1 MGLFSSKKKTYRDLS
16 YTRLIDDDYLPDVIG
31 QAITTYVLDEDN
43 TESLTDLMLE
53 YGWESN
59 AVKWNAA
66 YRYALKT
73 GKYYYG
79 VPTTTTVSETD
90 FTGAESLEEVLQ
102 TLTGQD
108 DLTYLYS
115 KFGDNN
121 FRHSMY
127 QLLVSNY
134 NYNATTNVLTTL
146 STSLGV
152 TAYLY
157 DAVTYLTADTT
168 DYSSAFMLEHWGL
181 APTSGQTDTRTQDFT
196 RVATADGVST
206 TGANYS
212 QIKYSFTFTGLSRT
226 TTITTTDI
234 TTVVKTPN
242 GSGGY
247 DETTTE
253 SSSDATSTGFDWNG
267 FVLPPDVI
275 SQTEIGTGT
284 THTTETDPPTTT
296 STTNPTTGVIT
307 EVTTQISRDITKNSL
322 NISAIAY
329 FNMGFGIYDYNP
341 SDEDIDTT
349 TVLDDNDSGNYDPNA
364 VLVPSGED
372 TTDSSDYFQVCFTY
386 LTTDG
391 VTHIGYFTYQ
401 YGSGSYPALDGI
413 TSTEVTDFGQSFPRI
428 YFRLNGDRLDT
439 TALSDT
445 DAYKTSVKL
454 AKKLDMDWT
463 EVSDNIYNSLSSL
476 SKIRDVYITQCV
488 PANTENT
495 LEEEYLYNYFK
506 TLYGIRSAMT
516 DADYSVIST
525 SGSGGSETRPTNT
538 EYDLWAAHSGCTIQ
552 AKDVSTT
559 NQNAMD
565 AIGFRTITGTIGAK
579 GVTASG
585 RGTGS
590 ILVIYSTLEDTTTGS
605 GSSTSVSK
613 KTTYSTT
620 SVSYHYYQY
629 QISDTQYEE
638 VRVYN
643 LSHTVLV
650 GGKGVTKSGDSEY
663 LMVALDHAFRKL
675 FSAHDRETLYA
686 RATHVLL
693 CTEYTVKTK
702 WYQTSIFKAVT
713 IVVAVA
719 ISWWTGGAS
728 LTLIGAVTA
737 VATAIGSMVV
747 FSLLSKYV
755 FSKLGGAFAIIAAVA
770 AIAIAVYSGYVY
782 FAGTTGP
789 YSLTARQMLMAS
801 NVAFKASN
809 SAQQGLILKEQQ
821 KLATLQDEINSKTDE
836 LNDAQ
841 DELNQ
846 GTNTIQDSVLLRAS
860 ADYVTL
866 GETATEYY
874 AKALNTNVG
883 IIALYLPEIYLA
895 QTIEL
900 PSSVAILA
908 QMQQNMHQPFELDGD
923 LYDL

>member
-1 MGLFSSKKKTYRDLS
+1 MGLFSGKKKTYRDLS

-31 QAITTYVLDEDN
+31 QAITTYVLDQDN
-43 TESLTDLMLE
+43 TDSLADLMLE
-53 YGWESN
+53 YGWKSN

-79 VPTTTTVSETD
+79 VPITTTVSETD

-134 NYNATTNVLTTL
+134 NYNATTNVLATL

-157 DAVTYLTADTT
+157 DAITYLTPDTST
-168 DYSSAFMLEHWGL
+168 YSSPFMLEHWGL
-181 APTSGQTDTRTQDFT
+181 SPTSGQTDTRTQDFT
-196 RVATADGVST
+196 RVAIADDVSA

-212 QIKYSFTFTGLSRT
+212 RIQYSFTFTGLSRT
-226 TTITTTDI
+226 TTVTTTDV

-253 SSSDATSTGFDWNG
+253 SSSDSTDTEFDWNG
-267 FVLPPDVI
+267 FTLPPDI
-275 SQTEIGTGT
+275 INQTEVGTGST
-284 THTTETDPPTTT
+284 NSTETDPPTTT
-296 STTNPTTGVIT
+296 STTDPSTGVIT
-307 EVTTQISRDITKNSL
+307 EVTTQVTRDITVATL
-322 NISAIAY
+322 NINAIAY
-329 FNMGFGIYDYNP
+329 FDMGFGVYDYNP

-349 TVLDDNDSGNYDPNA
+349 TVLDDADSGNIDPTA
-364 VLVPSGED
+364 PLDPSGED
-372 TTDSSDYFQVCFTY
+372 TVDSSDYFQVCFTY

-413 TSTEVTDFGQSFPRI
+413 TSTEVSDFGQSFPRI
-428 YFRLNGDRLDT
+428 YFRLNGNRLDT
-439 TALSDT
+439 TALSET
-445 DAYKTSVKL
+445 DAYKTSVRL
-454 AKKLDMDWT
+454 CKKLDMEWS
-463 EVSDNIYNSLSSL
+463 EVSDTIYDSLSSL
-476 SKIRDVYITQCV
+476 SKIRDVYISQCI

-506 TLYGIRSAMT
+506 TLYGLRSAMT
-516 DADYSVIST
+516 DADYTVIST
-525 SGSGGSETRPTNT
+525 SGSGGSETRPSGT
-538 EYDLWAAHSGCTIQ
+538 EYDSWNAHSGCTIQ
-552 AKDVSTT
+552 AKDVSST

-565 AIGFRTITGTIGAK
+565 AIGFKTITGTIGAK

-590 ILVIYSTLEDTTTGS
+590 VLVIYSTLVDSTTGS
-605 GSSTSVSK
+605 GSSSTVSK
-613 KTTYSTT
+613 KTTYGTT

-629 QISDTQYEE
+629 QISDTEYEE
-638 VRVYN
+638 VRIYN
-643 LSHTVLV
+643 LSHTVTV
-650 GGKGVTKSGDSEY
+650 GGKGVTKSGDDEY
-663 LMVALDHAFRKL
+663 LMVPLDHAFRKM

-686 RATHVLL
+686 RATHILI

-702 WYQTSIFKAVT
+702 WYQTGLFKAVT
-713 IVVAVA
+713 IVIAVVL
-719 ISWWTGGAS
+719 SWWTAGAS
-728 LTLIGAVTA
+728 MTLAAAITA
-737 VATAIGSMVV
+737 VATAVGSMVV

-755 FSKLGGAFAIIAAVA
+755 FSKLGGAFAIIATVA
-770 AIAIAVYSGYVY
+770 AIAIAVYSGYLYVSS
-782 FAGTTGP
+782 TTGP
-789 YSLTARQMLMAS
+789 YSLTSQQLMMAS
-801 NVAFKASN
+801 NTAFKAAN
-809 SAQQGLILKEQQ
+809 SAQQGMILKEQQ

-846 GTNTIQDSVLLRAS
+846 GSNTIQDSVLLRAS
-860 ADYVTL
+860 SDYVNL
-866 GETATEYY
+866 GETASEYY
-874 AKALNTNVG
+874 AKSLNTNVG
-883 IIALYLPEIYLA
+883 ILALYLPQIYLA

-908 QMQQNMHQPFELDGD
+908 QMQQNMNQPFELNGD